1 MQLREA
7 LKTGLKTLVESGVPS
22 PELAAELLLMHV
34 LGRDRGY
41 LYAYPEVEISEQ
53 ITSRYLQSVDERAT
67 GKPTQYITGHQE
79 FWGLDLEVTPDV
91 LIPRPETEHVVEAV
105 IDLAQR
111 QGFNREAPLRM
122 VDVGAGSGC
131 IALALAAEFP
141 RAILFATDISRPA
154 LDVASRNAARLG
166 TAERVTFLE
175 SDLLACFLDA
185 PASDPEGCG
194 TTARNTVI
202 PGPSPCHSERSEESR
217 YSAQGRLALEGTFL
231 SAFDFVVSNP
241 PYVAADELDRVQRE
255 VRQFEPR
262 IAWGG
267 LERGDEVYRRLIPQA
282 RAVLKPGG
290 WLIVEIGYNMGETVP
305 ALLGDGWTEVEV
317 RPDLAG
323 IPRVVLAQRAAIGAR
338 LPVAG
343 SRSIAQ

>member
-1 MQLREA
+1 MELREA

-22 PELAAELLLMHV
+22 PELAAELLLMRV

-41 LYAYPEVEISEQ
+41 LYACPEVEISEE
-53 ITSRYLQSVDERAT
+53 ITSRYFQFVDERAT

-111 QGFNREAPLRM
+111 QGFSREAPLRI

-141 RAILFATDISRPA
+141 RALLFATDISRPA
-154 LDVASRNAARLG
+154 LEVASRNAARLG
-166 TAERVTFLE
+166 MPERVTFLE

-185 PASDPEGCG
+185 RA
-194 TTARNTVI
+194 
-202 PGPSPCHSERSEESR
+202 PGQDFNQGPNES
-217 YSAQGRLALEGTFL
+217 FL

-241 PYVAADELDRVQRE
+241 PYVARDELDKVQRE
-255 VRQFEPR
+255 VREFEPQL
-262 IAWGG
+262 AWGG
-267 LERGDEVYRRLIPQA
+267 LERGDEVYRRLIPEA
-282 RAVLKPGG
+282 LAVLKPGG

-305 ALLGDGWTEVEV
+305 ALLGEGWTQIEV

-323 IPRVVLAQRAAIGAR
+323 IPRVVVAR
-338 LPVAG
+338 RVP
-343 SRSIAQ
+343 

>member
-7 LKTGLKTLVESGVPS
+7 LKTALKTLVESGVPS
-22 PELAAELLLMHV
+22 PQLAAELLLMHV

-41 LYAYPEVEISEQ
+41 LYTYPEVEISEE
-53 ITSRYLQSVDERAT
+53 ITSCYFQFVDQRAM

-122 VDVGAGSGC
+122 VDVGTGSGC

-154 LDVASRNAARLG
+154 LDVASRNAAQLG
-166 TAERVTFLE
+166 MAERVKFLE

-185 PASDPEGCG
+185 RASGQDFNQGVNES
-194 TTARNTVI
+194 VL
-202 PGPSPCHSERSEESR
+202 SP
-217 YSAQGRLALEGTFL
+217 
-231 SAFDFVVSNP
+231 FDFVVSNP
-241 PYVAADELDRVQRE
+241 PYVARGELDKVQRE
-255 VRQFEPR
+255 VREFEPQL
-262 IAWGG
+262 AWGG

-282 RAVLKPGG
+282 RAVLKPRG
-290 WLIVEIGYNMGETVP
+290 WLIVEIGYTMGETVP
-305 ALLGDGWTEVEV
+305 ALLGDGWTQIEV

-323 IPRVVLAQRAAIGAR
+323 IPRVVVAR
-338 LPVAG
+338 LGAG
-343 SRSIAQ
+343 C

>member
-22 PELAAELLLMHV
+22 PELAAELLLMNV

-41 LYAYPEVEISEQ
+41 LYAYPEAEIPEE
-53 ITSRYLQSVDERAT
+53 ITRRYFRFVDERAT

-105 IDLAQR
+105 IDLARR
-111 QGFNREAPLRM
+111 QGLDRDAPLRM
-122 VDVGAGSGC
+122 VDVGTGSGC

-141 RAILFATDISRPA
+141 RALLFATDISRPA

-166 TAERVTFLE
+166 MAERVKFLE

-185 PASDPEGCG
+185 RAPGQDFNQGSDQ
-194 TTARNTVI
+194 
-202 PGPSPCHSERSEESR
+202 S
-217 YSAQGRLALEGTFL
+217 FL
-231 SAFDFVVSNP
+231 SAFGFVVSNP

-267 LERGDEVYRRLIPQA
+267 LERGDEIYRRLIPQA
-282 RAVLKPGG
+282 RAVLRPGG

-305 ALLGDGWTEVEV
+305 ALLCGGWTQIEV

-323 IPRVVLAQRAAIGAR
+323 IPRVVVAR
-338 LPVAG
+338 L
-343 SRSIAQ
+343 I

>member
-7 LKTGLKTLVESGVPS
+7 LKTALKTLVESGVPS
-22 PELAAELLLMHV
+22 PQLAAELLLMHV

-41 LYAYPEVEISEQ
+41 LYTYPEVEISEE
-53 ITSRYLQSVDERAT
+53 ITSCYFQFVDQRAM
-67 GKPTQYITGHQE
+67 GKPTQYMTGHQE

-122 VDVGAGSGC
+122 VDVGTGSGC

-154 LDVASRNAARLG
+154 LDVASRNAAQLG
-166 TAERVTFLE
+166 MAERVKFLE

-185 PASDPEGCG
+185 RASGQHF
-194 TTARNTVI
+194 NQ
-202 PGPSPCHSERSEESR
+202 GPNES
-217 YSAQGRLALEGTFL
+217 FL
-231 SAFDFVVSNP
+231 SAFEFVVSNP
-241 PYVAADELDRVQRE
+241 PYVARGELDKVQRE
-255 VRQFEPR
+255 VREFEPQL
-262 IAWGG
+262 AWGG

-290 WLIVEIGYNMGETVP
+290 WLIVEIGYTMGETVP
-305 ALLGDGWTEVEV
+305 ALLGDGWTQIEV

-323 IPRVVLAQRAAIGAR
+323 IPRVVVAR
-338 LPVAG
+338 LGAG
-343 SRSIAQ
+343 C